1 MVRMKCV
8 SNIILLS
15 VFILLDTFKS
25 IQSSMQPK
33 AGLCG
38 NQTYDSSM
46 QECFSGVYMGNTG
59 SDKFLYGGI
68 DMRLSTI
75 VLMVFIILASA
86 GLSLTQTEAKRET
99 SFKGGLLHVG
109 WARTDI
115 TPDRP
120 VALVGQPYKRISQR
134 VRDPLTATALALETR
149 TANGSIEQAIMVSCD
164 IIYISKGIQS
174 RLREVIKSRITD
186 FDPEKLFLNA
196 THTHTAP
203 GFVGWSRYDVSEDE
217 GVMKASEYA
226 DYFVERVSKAV
237 VEAWKNRKPGAMS
250 WALGHA
256 VIGINRRSAY
266 FDGSAVMYGA
276 TNNEN
281 FSNIEGYEDHGVEL
295 LFFWNQDRKLT
306 GLVVNI
312 ACPAQETEELSEI
325 SADFWHD
332 VRIEFSRRIS
342 NDVFILPQ
350 CAAAGDISP
359 HLLFRKSAEEAMR
372 KRRGLSR
379 RQEIARRITDAIEDV
394 LPLAKKEVDSTVRF
408 EHTVARIN
416 IPSYDAKVLP
426 SYKTNPVTPIE
437 FHVIRLGDVSIATN
451 PFELY
456 LDYGIRMKA
465 RSPAALTF
473 IVQTSCQNCGYL
485 PTEKAVK
492 GGGYS
497 ADKLFIGPEGGQI
510 LVNETVRLL
519 NKMWIEFT
527 AAYTGDL
534 AAVQACL
541 EQGVDVNARDQWG
554 RTALYLAAEK
564 GHKEVVEL
572 LLEHGAD
579 VNAKD
584 TRNRTALLY
593 PAEKGHKEVVE
604 LLLEHGADVNAKDNW
619 DCTPLHSAAE
629 EGHKD
634 IVELLITEGANVN
647 ARDRA
652 SRTPLHYAAEKGH
665 KKIVGLLLAHGA
677 DVNTGTYSNLTAA
690 DFAMREGHTEIVEL
704 LISKGADISPL
715 HFAIYM
721 KDEGKARS
729 LIEGGADVN
738 KRTPYG
744 TTPLHRAADS
754 GFKDLA
760 NLLIDKGADV
770 NAKDNW
776 NWTPLHY
783 AAYGHKDIAELLIA
797 KGADVNARDGGGRTP
812 LWYAEEEGHTE
823 IVELLRKHRAKE

>member
-1 MVRMKCV
+1 MKLRYYKTW
-8 SNIILLS
+8 SL
-15 VFILLDTFKS
+15 K
-25 IQSSMQPK
+25 
-33 AGLCG
+33 
-38 NQTYDSSM
+38 
-46 QECFSGVYMGNTG
+46 ECFSEAYMGNTG

-86 GLSLTQTEAKRET
+86 GLSLTQTEANRET

-120 VALVGQPYKRISQR
+120 VALVGQPHKRISQR

-164 IIYISKGIQS
+164 IIYIRKGIQS

-203 GFVGWSRYDVSEDE
+203 GFVDWGRYDVIEDE

-408 EHTVARIN
+408 EHTVARVK

-426 SYKTNPVTPIE
+426 FDNTNPVTPIE

-473 IVQTSCQNCGYL
+473 IVQTSCQSCGYL

-497 ADKLFIGPEGGQI
+497 ADKFFFGPEGGQI

-564 GHKEVVEL
+564 GHKEDVEL

-619 DCTPLHSAAE
+619 DWTPLHSSAE

-647 ARDRA
+647 ARDRG

-738 KRTPYG
+738 KRTLYG

-797 KGADVNARDGGGRTP
+797 KGADVNARDGGGTTP
-812 LWYAEEEGHTE
+812 LWYAKDEGNTE
-823 IVELLRKHRAKE
+823 IAEMLRKHGAKE

>member
-1 MVRMKCV
+1 
-8 SNIILLS
+8 
-15 VFILLDTFKS
+15 
-25 IQSSMQPK
+25 
-33 AGLCG
+33 
-38 NQTYDSSM
+38 
-46 QECFSGVYMGNTG
+46 
-59 SDKFLYGGI
+59 
-68 DMRLSTI
+68 
-75 VLMVFIILASA
+75 MVFIILASA

-99 SFKGGLLHVG
+99 SFKGGLHVG

-164 IIYISKGIQS
+164 IISISKGIQS

-203 GFVGWSRYDVSEDE
+203 GFVDWYDVSEDE

-226 DYFVERVSKAV
+226 DYFVECVSKAV

-250 WALGHA
+250 WALSHA
-256 VIGINRRSAY
+256 VIGINRRSVY

-276 TNNEN
+276 TNKEN

-426 SYKTNPVTPIE
+426 SNNTNPVTPIE

-465 RSPAALTF
+465 RSPASLTF
-473 IVQTSCQNCGYL
+473 IVQTSCQGCGYL

-497 ADKLFIGPEGGQI
+497 ADKFIVGPEGGQI

-519 NKMWIEFT
+519 NKMWVEFT
-527 AAYTGDL
+527 AAFEGDS
-534 AAVQACL
+534 AAVQAFL
-541 EQGVDVNARDQWG
+541 EQGVDVNARDQWE
-554 RTALYLAAEK
+554 RTALHLAADRGHKEVVGLLLEHGADVNAKDRNRTALDYASEK

-584 TRNRTALLY
+584 DWDRTS
-593 PAEKGHKEVVE
+593 
-604 LLLEHGADVNAKDNW
+604 
-619 DCTPLHSAAE
+619 LHSAAE

-647 ARDRA
+647 ARDGD

-677 DVNTGTYSNLTAA
+677 DANAGANYNRTAA
-690 DFAMREGHTEIVEL
+690 EFAMGEGHTEIVEL

-715 HFAIYM
+715 HFALYM
-721 KDEGKARS
+721 KDEARARS

-738 KRTPYG
+738 RRTPYG
-744 TTPLHRAADS
+744 ITPLEKAIEV
-754 GFKDLA
+754 GL
-760 NLLIDKGADV
+760 N
-770 NAKDNW
+770 
-776 NWTPLHY
+776 
-783 AAYGHKDIAELLIA
+783 DIVELLIA
-797 KGADVNARDGGGRTP
+797 KGAEVNTKDNWDWAPLHSAVYIGDTNIVNLLITEGANVNARDGAGRTP
-812 LWYAEEEGHTE
+812 LWYAKDEGNTE
-823 IVELLRKHRAKE
+823 IVELLRKHGAKE

>member
-1 MVRMKCV
+1 
-8 SNIILLS
+8 
-15 VFILLDTFKS
+15 
-25 IQSSMQPK
+25 
-33 AGLCG
+33 
-38 NQTYDSSM
+38 
-46 QECFSGVYMGNTG
+46 VYMGNTG
-59 SDKFLYGGI
+59 SDEFLYGGI
-68 DMRLSTI
+68 DMRLLTI

-86 GLSLTQTEAKRET
+86 DLSLTQTEAKREI
-99 SFKGGLLHVG
+99 SFKGDLYVG

-120 VALVGQPYKRISQR
+120 VVLVGQPYKRISQR

-164 IIYISKGIQS
+164 VIYIRKFIQS

-186 FDPEKLFLNA
+186 FDPEKLFLNV

-203 GFVGWSRYDVSEDE
+203 GFVDWYGVSEDE
-217 GVMKASEYA
+217 DVMKASEYA

-256 VIGINRRSAY
+256 VIGMNRRAVY
-266 FDGSAVMYGA
+266 FDGSAAMYGA
-276 TNNEN
+276 TNKDN

-359 HLLFRKSAEEAMR
+359 HLLFRKAAEEAMR

-394 LPLAKKEVDSTVRF
+394 LPLAKKEVDSEVRF
-408 EHTVARIN
+408 EHTVARID
-416 IPSYDAKVLP
+416 IPNYDAKVLP
-426 SYKTNPVTPIE
+426 SYNTNPVTPIE
-437 FHVIRLGDVSIATN
+437 IHVIRLGDVSIATN

-465 RSPAALTF
+465 RSPSALTF
-473 IVQTSCQNCGYL
+473 IVQTSCQLVDYL
-485 PTEKAVK
+485 PTEKAVR

-497 ADKLFIGPEGGQI
+497 AEKPFVGPEGGQI

-519 NKMWIEFT
+519 NKMWAEFT
-527 AAYTGDL
+527 AASEGDS
-534 AAVQACL
+534 AAVQAFL
-541 EQGVDVNARDQWG
+541 EQGADVNARDQWE
-554 RTALYLAAEK
+554 RTALYYAAEK

-579 VNAKD
+579 VNARD
-584 TRNRTALLY
+584 QGGRTALQH
-593 PAEKGHKEVVE
+593 PAEKGYEEVVE
-604 LLLEHGADVNAKDNW
+604 LLLEHGADVNACGDW
-619 DCTPLHSAAE
+619 GWTPLHSAVNN
-629 EGHKD
+629 GHDEIVELLIAKGANVNPRDGDVRTPLHYAVEKGHTD
-634 IVELLITEGANVN
+634 IVELLITGGANVN

-665 KKIVGLLLAHGA
+665 KKIVELLLAHEA
-677 DVNTGTYSNLTAA
+677 DVNAGANYNQTAA
-690 DFAMREGHTEIVEL
+690 EMAMWNDHNEIVQL

-715 HFAIYM
+715 QMAIYL
-721 KDEGKARS
+721 KDEVKAKS

-744 TTPLHRAADS
+744 TTPLNRAINAGLTDIVRLLLDTGAYVNS
-754 GFKDLA
+754 KDNWDWTPLHSAVYKNKDMVELLLA
-760 NLLIDKGADV
+760 KGANV
-770 NAKDNW
+770 NAKDGDN
-776 NWTPLHY
+776 
-783 AAYGHKDIAELLIA
+783 
-797 KGADVNARDGGGRTP
+797 RTP
-812 LWYAEEEGHTE
+812 LWYAEKQGHTE
-823 IVELLRKHRAKE
+823 IVELLKKYGAKE